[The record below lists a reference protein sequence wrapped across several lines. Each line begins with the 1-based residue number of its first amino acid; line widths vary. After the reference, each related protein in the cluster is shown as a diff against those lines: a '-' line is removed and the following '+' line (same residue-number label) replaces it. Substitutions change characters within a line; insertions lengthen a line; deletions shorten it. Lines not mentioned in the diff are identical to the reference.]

1 MRVGLH
7 TRQSRSIGFLDW
19 GHTNPVAQK
28 CAPSRFAVGR
38 PAPGRRESFARR
50 AFRRWGT
57 SGVGLSWRTRWRMKP
72 RASQPQNHSPCPR
85 ASPCSVLTGRRPGP
99 RSGRAGA
106 RPSRFTV
113 VRPAPRA
120 GRRGR
125 RPLPPILLRRGPA
138 REGLAPPSAR
148 GVRTGPARDVPR
160 REGRNSLRPG
170 QEGILPVNTE
180 RAETRRHGGG

>member
-1 MRVGLH
+1 MVYTHGSHVPSDSLIGDIL
-7 TRQSRSIGFLDW
+7 TRSRRS
-19 GHTNPVAQK
+19 
-28 CAPSRFAVGR
+28 APPLGSLSD
-38 PAPGRRESFARR
+38 APRRGRRGYFARR
-50 AFRRWGT
+50 AVRRWGT
-57 SGVGLSWRTRWRMKP
+57 SGGGLSWRTRWRMKP